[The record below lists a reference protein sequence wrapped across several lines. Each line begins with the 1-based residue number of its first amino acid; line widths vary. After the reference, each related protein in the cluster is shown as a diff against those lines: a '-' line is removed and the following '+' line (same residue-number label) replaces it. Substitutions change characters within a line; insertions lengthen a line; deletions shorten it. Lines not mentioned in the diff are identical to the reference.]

1 MNGLSKL
8 TDNEIEDQI
17 LGSDQPLLVDFWAE
31 WCGPCRAIAPTLEE
45 LGGDYSG
52 RATIAKL
59 NIDENPAAAER
70 YGVQAIPTMILVKDG
85 EEKARLIG
93 AQPKKKISELLDRF
107 AA

>member
-1 MNGLSKL
+1 MSGLSKL
-8 TDNEIEDQI
+8 TDNEIADRI

-59 NIDENPAAAER
+59 NIEAAAER
-70 YGVQAIPTMILVKDG
+70 YGVQAIPTMILFKDG